1 MGWFGSVW
9 PNWMFIERSWWQ
21 IFLQETTKYLDS
33 FRTILKDISI
43 WVKTA
48 VGTTFWSSFGKIWG
62 SFCSNIWSHCLA
74 LKCTKFLEQWKN
86 ERAKQS
92 TIQSRI
98 LTMQQTFSTFLLVF
112 LNGKK
117 HFQKC
122 FHKLSYGLK
131 RPTHYNNINNNIS
144 WPVVVAQLEEWSLP
158 TPEIRGSN
166 PVISKFDLL
175 STVLKCVEN
184 TKIRKKYCF
193 H

>member
-1 MGWFGSVW
+1 MFWISVTKLDVYW
-9 PNWMFIERSWWQ
+9 TFLVTNFLTRNDK
-21 IFLQETTKYLDS
+21 IFEI
-33 FRTILKDISI
+33 FWTILKHSSI

-48 VGTTFWSSFGKIWG
+48 IGTTFWASFGKIWA
-62 SFCSNIWSHCLA
+62 SFCSNIWLHCLA
-74 LKCTKFLEQWKN
+74 IKCTKFLDEQWKN

-131 RPTHYNNINNNIS
+131 RHTHYNNINNNIS